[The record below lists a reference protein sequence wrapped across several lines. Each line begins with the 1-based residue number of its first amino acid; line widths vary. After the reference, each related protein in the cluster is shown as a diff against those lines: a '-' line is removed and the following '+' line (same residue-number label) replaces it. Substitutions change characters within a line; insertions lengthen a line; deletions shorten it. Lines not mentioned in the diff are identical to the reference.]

1 MTEISTGRVR
11 LGVWSGYG
19 YERRT
24 NRKNQS
30 WGRMGMEKGANWK
43 GERRGMTQ
51 GSAEMIRV
59 RV

>member
-43 GERRGMTQ
+43 GERRGMT
-51 GSAEMIRV
+51 
-59 RV
+59 